1 MKIEQLDNYEVMSR
15 RGAEILFNE
24 ISNNPYANICLAT
37 GESPRRMYQ
46 LLVEMIHVN
55 QLDVSH
61 LTFTKLDE
69 WCGLNA
75 KDDSTC
81 EWFIRHYVLEP
92 LNIKEEQ
99 LISFNNDA
107 ADTESEAKRIHDLID
122 MHPIDCCI
130 LGLGKN
136 GHLGLNEPADELIPD
151 AHVIQLDELS
161 KHHGMLKGKKV
172 EQGITLG
179 LSELLNAKKIL
190 MLISGSGKAEILQRL
205 MSKKVS
211 TKLPASFLWLHN
223 DVACLIN
230 KEMK

>member
-1 MKIEQLDNYEVMSR
+1 M
-15 RGAEILFNE
+15 
-24 ISNNPYANICLAT
+24 
-37 GESPRRMYQ
+37 
-46 LLVEMIHVN
+46 
-55 QLDVSH
+55 H
-61 LTFTKLDE
+61 L
-69 WCGLNA
+69 
-75 KDDSTC
+75 
-81 EWFIRHYVLEP
+81 
-92 LNIKEEQ
+92 
-99 LISFNNDA
+99 
-107 ADTESEAKRIHDLID
+107 
-122 MHPIDCCI
+122 IDCCI

-136 GHLGLNEPADELIPD
+136 GHLGLNEPADELSPD

-161 KHHGMLKGKKV
+161 KHHDMLKGKKV